1 MARRAS
7 TAEIAAE
14 TIEERCC
21 RALELVNLMGLG
33 PGRKLRD
40 DVDPAKELANHLAG
54 IVALTERV
62 EVGEQELERVF
73 GLGNRDVRVV
83 LALTF
88 QASMMF
94 E

>member
-1 MARRAS
+1 MAAD
-7 TAEIAAE
+7 TMDD
-14 TIEERCC
+14 RCC

-33 PGRKLRD
+33 PGRKLGD
-40 DVDPAKELANHLAG
+40 DVDPAKQLANHLAR
-54 IVALTERV
+54 IVAPAERV

>member
-1 MARRAS
+1 VARRAS

-54 IVALTERV
+54 IVALAERV

-73 GLGNRDVRVV
+73 GVGNRDVRVV
-83 LALTF
+83 LTLTF
-88 QASMMF
+88 QTSMMF